1 MPDTKPTES
10 VAVPPGGGPTRSDTP
25 RVVLAG
31 LLFLVSGVAALVYQ
45 VTWQRLLALHSG
57 VGLYSVAM
65 IVAAF
70 MAGLGIGS
78 LVGGRLSALVGPA
91 TALRVFAFL
100 ELLIGAFGAASSWVY
115 YDWLYPWAVHLPSP
129 SWQAGLLHFAALLP
143 PTVLMGMSLPFLV
156 RAVVTDVEG
165 AGRRIGWLYGIN
177 VLGAAG
183 GALATPWVLLPWG
196 GLLGGVL
203 VAAAA
208 NGLVG
213 LGALVLGALPAAPPP
228 RDTRVRPAPTVA
240 EGEAPGARPFGLWL
254 GLYALSGFVA
264 LSLEVVWFRLLDV
277 AVKST
282 AFTFG
287 TVLAVYLLG
296 SALGSLAGA
305 PMVARLRHPLRV
317 FLVTQCALVGL
328 SAATVTALVALP
340 AHWPLV
346 DWYLEYWAS
355 YDFFKFGHV
364 SDPTHVIRLY
374 VVLPFALLFPPTVL
388 MGFSFPVLQRAVQDN
403 PATSGR
409 RVGALQAA
417 NIAGCTAGSLL
428 VGLLTLA
435 LLGTP
440 GTLRL
445 LLACGIVFALVGLR
459 YYGVSFVVPAVV
471 LALLAASVPGP
482 DPLWLRLH
490 GITREVPIAIFDEDG
505 TGVVGLTPEQGAWRL
520 SINGRGN
527 SWLPYGSGHTLL
539 GALPASVHPAPRRV
553 AVVGLGSGDT
563 ASAASYRSETV
574 STTVFEISHPQPRAL
589 WRLVGFVDVPDL
601 RSLLED
607 SRLRIRLED
616 GRKALEAA
624 PDAYDL
630 IETDA
635 TFPETAGSGN
645 LYSLEFFQA
654 AARRLAPGGV
664 VCTWS
669 PTPRVYRTFRTAFPH
684 VLEGEGRAVLIGSLD
699 PLPFEPEVWQA
710 RAREGA
716 SRLGTARSQEVA
728 EALGRLRPASG
739 AIEGTLNRDLFPRDE
754 LAVRQ

>member
-1 MPDTKPTES
+1 MPRSESAES
-10 VAVPPGGGPTRSDTP
+10 VPALPVDRRMKSDTP
-25 RVVLAG
+25 RVALAG
-31 LLFLVSGVAALVYQ
+31 LLFLVSGGAALVYQ

-57 VGLYSVAM
+57 VGIYSVAM

-78 LVGGRLSALVGPA
+78 LVGGRLSARVDRVA
-91 TALRVFAFL
+91 ALRSFAFL
-100 ELLIGAFGAASSWVY
+100 ELLIGAFGAVSSWIY

-183 GALATPWVLLPWG
+183 GALVTPWLLLPWG
-196 GLLGGVL
+196 GILGGVL

-213 LGALVLGALPAAPPP
+213 LGALALGSLPAAAPGEAA
-228 RDTRVRPAPTVA
+228 TAPAPSVTG
-240 EGEAPGARPFGLWL
+240 GEAPGSRPFGLWL

-305 PMVARLRHPLRV
+305 PIVARLRRPLRV

-328 SAATVTALVALP
+328 SAAAVIALVALP

-346 DWYLEYWAS
+346 DWFLEYWAS
-355 YDFFKFGHV
+355 YDFFKLGHV
-364 SDPTHVIRLY
+364 SDPTHVTRLY
-374 VVLPFALLFPPTVL
+374 VVLPFALLFLPTVL
-388 MGFSFPVLQRAVQDN
+388 MGFSFPVLQRAVHDN
-403 PATSGR
+403 PAVSGR

-428 VGLLTLA
+428 VGLVTLA

-445 LLACGIVFALVGLR
+445 LLACGVVFALVGLR
-459 YYGVSFVVPAVV
+459 YYGASFVVPAAV
-471 LALLAASVPGP
+471 LALLAAYVPGP

-490 GITREVPIAIFDEDG
+490 GITKEVPIAIFDEDG
-505 TGVVGLTPEQGAWRL
+505 TGVVALTPEQGDWKL

-574 STTVFEISHPQPRAL
+574 STTVFEISHPQPRVL
-589 WRLVGFVDVPDL
+589 WRLAGFVDVPDL
-601 RSLLED
+601 RRLLED
-607 SRLRIRLED
+607 SRLHIRLED
-616 GRKALEAA
+616 GRKALEAT
-624 PDAYDL
+624 PETYDL

-654 AARRLAPGGV
+654 AARRLEPGGV

-684 VLEGEGRAVLIGSLD
+684 VVEGEERGVLIGSLD
-699 PLPFEPEVWQA
+699 PILFEPEVWQA

-716 SRLGTARSQEVA
+716 SRLGAARALEVA

-739 AIEGTLNRDLFPRDE
+739 SIEGTLNRDLFPRDE
-754 LAVRQ
+754 LAVEQ